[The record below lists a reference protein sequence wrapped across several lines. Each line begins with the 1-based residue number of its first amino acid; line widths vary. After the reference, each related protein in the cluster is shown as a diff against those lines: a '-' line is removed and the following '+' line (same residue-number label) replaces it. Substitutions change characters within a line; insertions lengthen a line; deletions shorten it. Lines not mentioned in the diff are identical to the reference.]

1 MKRIFI
7 IVAIFFNASFIVAQP
22 TKKPAQQKQ
31 PASQPDMNK
40 MMEEAMKDMSPEE
53 KAEMKKMMK
62 DVMPALTEKS
72 GRMADYPD
80 FTTNKELVPKKDAV
94 RIASISKKKITQSD
108 ISGYASNL
116 YSKIMTKGEPT
127 EIALVKSILPKTPK
141 ANDLSNASV
150 LCMMQGHPQAAMALS
165 MKAVQANPVNVNLQ
179 NNMAAL
185 LTQYGYPEQAI
196 PVLQKLK
203 NDFPYNSTVLNNLG
217 MAWFNLGVLD
227 SAKKFTD
234 LAIRVNPFH
243 PEAKV
248 CGGII
253 EETNGDPV
261 KATKD
266 YTEAIENSADPFID
280 KILKNKTGDKGF
292 EKIDFEKLKRSI
304 TIYEYFPKDWIK
316 IPQLSDNV
324 SGYEHD
330 MNTKNGFNKM
340 IKELEEKIE
349 TLQEAAGKETE
360 ILMNKGEDEFVKE
373 MAKENIKGINKM
385 SLTAVT
391 VQKILAMYIARQ
403 TQNDMQEYTEL
414 QHKIDAK
421 RTEMTKSGK
430 NDKCPDYDRK
440 NNEYLAYIN
449 PLIRDFHEKRIER
462 FRNWLNAFCTWVWYI
477 TGNPKNVSMMQCV
490 AWTAGIT
497 EYYKDAFN
505 DQEAIAKSCVNQNTD
520 GSIFFPTPE
529 IPNFSCPTIVK
540 VPVGPDWQ
548 ELSNAAKNFDMNSL
562 GIKVN
567 AANPVPNH
575 TLAFG
580 GDHTSIAQ
588 PGKAPFVKTA
598 NGSTAPG
605 MLNENDDAYLAPL
618 SKIPLEELESLPK
631 IPLDELTPLPD
642 LRRSK
647 LLKDLLS
654 KMMTSDCNNIK
665 STKDKLKEQIDRM
678 NKGVKEL
685 EAYEHVIE
693 QIKKLEAEI
702 EQKETAAQKKEQLK
716 KLTER
721 VQQEVD
727 KMDKYEEMKA
737 SQKRI
742 EELIK
747 EMDQLDDKNAFKNYT
762 DKIMSIIDE
771 IENTPAILK
780 DIQQNGI
787 QPSIN
792 SGVQVPGTF
801 TANKTLFQ

>member
-1 MKRIFI
+1 MKKILLTFLSCLLI
-7 IVAIFFNASFIVAQP
+7 LLAMAQP
-22 TKKPAQQKQ
+22 KPKPKQ
-31 PASQPDMNK
+31 PVQPDMNK

-80 FTTNKELVPKKDAV
+80 FTSNKELVPKKDIA
-94 RIASISKKKITQSD
+94 RIASISKKKITQADMSA
-108 ISGYASNL
+108 YATNL
-116 YSKIMTKGEPT
+116 YSKIMAKGDAAEVS
-127 EIALVKSILPKTPK
+127 LVKSILPKTPK

-165 MKAVQANPVNVNLQ
+165 MKAVQASPANVNLQ

-196 PVLQKLK
+196 PILQKLK

-227 SAKKFTD
+227 SAKKFTE

-253 EETNGDPV
+253 EEINGDPV

-280 KILKNKTGDKGF
+280 KILKNKSGDKGF

-330 MNTKNGFNKM
+330 KSTKNGFNKM
-340 IKELEEKIE
+340 MDELTKKIE
-349 TLQEAAGKETE
+349 TMQEAADHEIET
-360 ILMNKGEDEFVKE
+360 LMNKEEGEFAKE
-373 MAKENIKGINKM
+373 MKKESMKGVNKM

-391 VQKILAMYIARQ
+391 VLKILQIYIAKQ
-403 TQNDMQEYTEL
+403 TQDDMKEYMDL
-414 QHKIDAK
+414 QNKKDAK
-421 RTEMTKSGK
+421 RSEMTKSGN
-430 NDKCPDYDRK
+430 NDKCPDFDRK

-449 PLIRDFHEKRIER
+449 PLIRDFHAKRIER
-462 FRNWLNAFCTWVWYI
+462 FRSWLNVFCTWVWYL

-497 EYYKDAFN
+497 EYYKDAFD

-520 GSIFFPTPE
+520 GSIFIPTPE

-548 ELSNAAKNFDMNSL
+548 ELSNAAKNFDINSL
-562 GIKVN
+562 GIKN
-567 AANPVPNH
+567 NPASPVPNH

-580 GDHTSIAQ
+580 GFDITIAQ

-605 MLNENDDAYLAPL
+605 MINENDDAYLAPL
-618 SKIPLEELESLPK
+618 SKIPLEELSG
-631 IPLDELTPLPD
+631 LPD
-642 LRRSK
+642 LRRGHF
-647 LLKDLLS
+647 LKDLLN
-654 KMMTSDCNNIK
+654 KMMTADCNNIK

-678 NKGVKEL
+678 GKGVKEL

-702 EQKETAAQKKEQLK
+702 EQKETDAQKKEQFK

-727 KMDKYEEMKA
+727 KMDKYEEMKE
-737 SQKRI
+737 SHKRI
-742 EELIK
+742 EDLIK
-747 EMDQLDDKNAFKNYT
+747 EMDQIDEKNAFKNYS
-762 DKIMSIIDE
+762 DKIMSLVDE

-792 SGVQVPGTF
+792 SGVQAPGTF
-801 TANKTLFQ
+801 TANKALFQ